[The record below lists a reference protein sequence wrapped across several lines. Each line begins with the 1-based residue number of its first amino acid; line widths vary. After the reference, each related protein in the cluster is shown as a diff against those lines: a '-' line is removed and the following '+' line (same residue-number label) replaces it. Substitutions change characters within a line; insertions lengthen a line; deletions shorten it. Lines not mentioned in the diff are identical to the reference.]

1 MKNRTEIVKDLID
14 AVAELP
20 TDAARVKAFETLIVL
35 MATRTRDPAR
45 LRRALKAMCAM
56 KVAEPAELVA
66 FKRKLVATLDAAQ
79 DDASLAAA
87 MTAAFPQ

>member
-1 MKNRTEIVKDLID
+1 MKPTEIVKDLID
-14 AVAELP
+14 AVADLP

-56 KVAEPAELVA
+56 KAAGPAELLA
-66 FKRKLVATLDAAQ
+66 FKRKLDATLDAAQ
-79 DDASLAAA
+79 DDASLSAAI
-87 MTAAFPQ
+87 TGAFPQ